1 MRRHWENCVT
11 HFDEGVD
18 QFIDDFF
25 SQTSR
30 RCVLVAGAG
39 FDPRAQRIA
48 RQLSAAMGERVHG
61 LFIREDRGDPAIAL
75 QKLAD
80 ENEAQLKSI
89 IADTTVAHVQIF
101 SADDG
106 APIGGHGVRSAIE
119 GYKWPDGI
127 TDIVLDMSALSTGVG
142 FPLARLLLEYAEAR
156 PAISLHL
163 MVVSNPELD
172 DRIVGEPSAQVQFVR
187 GYSGPSGSYDA
198 LPVARIWL
206 PQLGRGRVETLRRI
220 RNTLDSVYKV
230 CPVVPFPARNPRR
243 ADELLAEYQ
252 SQLLNEWQVDAR
264 DLIYVSERNPL
275 DCYRTISTL
284 KKRYDL
290 TVEDVFFPQ
299 IILSPFGSKVTAVG
313 AMMAALE
320 HDLSVQYVETLR
332 YEFDSTGVKESA
344 PPPDLAVHVWLHGPV
359 YGSYDVGSEKVA
371 N

>member
-142 FPLARLLLEYAEAR
+142 FPLARLLL
-156 PAISLHL
+156 
-163 MVVSNPELD
+163 
-172 DRIVGEPSAQVQFVR
+172 VQT
-187 GYSGPSGSYDA
+187 GSGGA
-198 LPVARIWL
+198 
-206 PQLGRGRVETLRRI
+206 
-220 RNTLDSVYKV
+220 
-230 CPVVPFPARNPRR
+230 VPPR
-243 ADELLAEYQ
+243 AGD
-252 SQLLNEWQVDAR
+252 
-264 DLIYVSERNPL
+264 
-275 DCYRTISTL
+275 
-284 KKRYDL
+284 
-290 TVEDVFFPQ
+290 
-299 IILSPFGSKVTAVG
+299 
-313 AMMAALE
+313 
-320 HDLSVQYVETLR
+320 
-332 YEFDSTGVKESA
+332 
-344 PPPDLAVHVWLHGPV
+344 
-359 YGSYDVGSEKVA
+359 
-371 N
+371 